1 MPFDVVIVGAGPA
14 GLSAAIRL
22 AQLANTENIE
32 LTICIVEKG
41 AEVGAHILS
50 GAIFDPRALNELIPD
65 WKQKSAPLDTPVTQE
80 SFRIFTRTRSI
91 ALPLPSSLNN
101 HGNFIISLGLLCRW
115 LAEQA
120 EALGVEIFPGF
131 AASEVLYDETGA
143 VRGIATGDMGRRAD
157 GSAGPQF
164 EPGIELQA
172 RHVIFAEGCRGSLSK
187 AVIKKFKLDNN
198 RDPQTYGLGIKELWE
213 IAPEKHRA
221 GQVLHSMGWP
231 LNTDTYG
238 GGFVYHLENNQLAVG
253 LIVGL
258 DYQNPW
264 LDPFEEFQR
273 LKTHPALQGLFEG
286 GQRISYGARA
296 LSEGGL
302 QSLPRLSFPGGVL
315 IGDAAGFLNVAQL
328 KGSHTAMKSA
338 MLAAEAIFEAVQ
350 QNAREADSYQV
361 RLRQSWLWKEL
372 RQARNIRPGF
382 RRGLVAGLLNA
393 SLETLIWRGHAPWTL
408 HHVADHSRLK
418 KAAEC
423 RQIRYPKPDNKVT
436 FDRTSSVFLANTE
449 HDEQQPVHLQLLEP
463 TVAVDINLK
472 LYAAPEQRYCP
483 AGVYEIIDTD
493 DGQPQLQINAANCIH
508 CKTCDIKDPL
518 QNIQWVAPEGG
529 SGPNYPNM

>member
-22 AQLANTENIE
+22 AQLAQQENTE

-50 GAIFDPRALNELIPD
+50 GAIFDARALNELLPD
-65 WKQKSAPLDTPVTQE
+65 WNERSAPLHTEVTQE
-80 SFRIFTRTRSI
+80 SFSLLTQNRSFPL
-91 ALPLPSSLNN
+91 ALPATLKNKG
-101 HGNFIISLGLLCRW
+101 HYIISLGLLCRW

-131 AASEVLYDETGA
+131 AASEVLNDESGGIC
-143 VRGIATGDMGRRAD
+143 GIATGDMGRLTD

-164 EPGIELQA
+164 EPGIELHA
-172 RHVIFAEGCRGSLSK
+172 RQVIFAEGCRGSLSNT
-187 AVIKKFKLDNN
+187 VIKNFKLDNN
-198 RDPQTYGLGIKELWE
+198 SDPQTYGLGIKELWE
-213 IAPEKHRA
+213 ITPEKHQA
-221 GQVLHSMGWP
+221 GLVLHSIGWP
-231 LNTDTYG
+231 LCSDTYG

-273 LKTHPALQGLFEG
+273 FKTHPALRNLFAG

-315 IGDAAGFLNVAQL
+315 IGDSAGFLNVAQL
-328 KGSHTAMKSA
+328 KGSHSAMKSA
-338 MLAAEAIFEAVQ
+338 MLAAEAVFEALTK
-350 QNAREADSYQV
+350 NAREADSYQP

-372 RQARNIRPGF
+372 HQARNIRPGF
-382 RRGLVAGLLNA
+382 RHGLLPGLLNA

-408 HHVADHSRLK
+408 HHLADHSRLK

-423 RQIRYPKPDNKVT
+423 EPINYPKADNKIT
-436 FDRTSSVFLANTE
+436 FDRASSVFLANTE
-449 HDEQQPVHLQLLEP
+449 HAEQQPVHLQLLEP
-463 TVAVDINLK
+463 TLAIDINLK

-483 AGVYEIIDTD
+483 AGVYEIIETD
-493 DGQPQLQINAANCIH
+493 NGQPQLKINAANCIH

-518 QNIQWVAPEGG
+518 QNIQWVTPEGG